1 MNDQHTNKFSSAVI
15 NAHPR
20 RTFSDGDDW
29 QSEFELLPFQEY
41 CETVYVAMKR
51 IQRRHAAVHWRD
63 VDNGLMPKDARIT
76 IGMIRQE
83 LNGGHRDRWDLEALN
98 SLVSD
103 GLIERYSE
111 IPPSKWVLA
120 DPPRILQTPPKD
132 ARGFNNSRLVMDEDD
147 DMSIQMEAD

>member
-29 QSEFELLPFQEY
+29 QSEFELPPFQEY

-111 IPPSKWVLA
+111 IPPSKWVVLA
-120 DPPRILQTPPKD
+120 DPKVVKRWEPD
-132 ARGFNNSRLVMDEDD
+132 VGFNNQSLDEDD
-147 DMSIQMEAD
+147 DISLQMEGV

>member
-1 MNDQHTNKFSSAVI
+1 MDQHTNKFSSAVI

-29 QSEFELLPFQEY
+29 QSEFELPPFQEY
-41 CETVYVAMKR
+41 CATVYVAMKR

-83 LNGGHRDRWDLEALN
+83 LKNMNQLFFFLLMVLNGFHFFLM
-98 SLVSD
+98 
-103 GLIERYSE
+103 I
-111 IPPSKWVLA
+111 
-120 DPPRILQTPPKD
+120 
-132 ARGFNNSRLVMDEDD
+132 
-147 DMSIQMEAD
+147 